1 MNKVWHD
8 LELPEDFNPDYNKEL
23 LKAYA
28 PVIVGLEH
36 IFNKGIVATTVGE
49 DELISTKSMF
59 NIMRQEVSLP
69 EHYHEEDIPQI
80 SNGGKLKAILD
91 PKTINEG
98 QRHKTLVTL
107 RNTYSSLLTDPERG
121 EMQGEIATAICYTLF
136 KNGWVPFDKVLE
148 AKTE

>member
-49 DELISTKSMF
+49 DELISKKSMF
-59 NIMRQEVSLP
+59 NIIRQEVSKP
-69 EHYHEEDIPQI
+69 EH
-80 SNGGKLKAILD
+80 
-91 PKTINEG
+91 
-98 QRHKTLVTL
+98 
-107 RNTYSSLLTDPERG
+107 
-121 EMQGEIATAICYTLF
+121 
-136 KNGWVPFDKVLE
+136 
-148 AKTE
+148 